1 MYIDEHLL
9 AGYISGDL
17 TSFDR
22 SRVTRALIASAELRQ
37 SLHMAVE
44 ALAAARSA
52 PSDNPLLRAMPPM
65 EPSRPGVRREDRRAI
80 PSEACMR
87 HTG

>member
-9 AGYISGDL
+9 AGYISGEL

-22 SRVTRALIASAELRQ
+22 SRVTRELISNPELRQ

-52 PSDNPLLRAMPPM
+52 HSDNPLLRAMPGM
-65 EPSRPGVRREDRRAI
+65 EPSRPGQLRQDRQAI
-80 PSEACMR
+80 ASSTRMR